1 MLQQETMANTCM
13 DSKDYIHLYSLYVI
27 NENNTQSTTVTEF
40 SFPLFYTWIPF
51 LYSRHPL
58 ENVLHS
64 CGLV

>member
-40 SFPLFYTWIPF
+40 SFPLFYT
-51 LYSRHPL
+51 
-58 ENVLHS
+58 
-64 CGLV
+64 